1 MPIDIQQSFNQ
12 SKKSLDDNLN
22 LLISRLAE
30 RGSLI
35 KTGYGEMQDF
45 SIDIAL
51 EDHLNK
57 KPIITPPTNLNYYIP
72 NSPGNQQM
80 RSLIFESGEVIISG
94 GMKKITSKK
103 RYTKKKKNK
112 K

>member
-12 SKKSLDDNLN
+12 SKKSLDNNLN

-30 RGSLI
+30 RDSLI

-80 RSLIFESGEVIISG
+80 RSHIFKSGEVIISG